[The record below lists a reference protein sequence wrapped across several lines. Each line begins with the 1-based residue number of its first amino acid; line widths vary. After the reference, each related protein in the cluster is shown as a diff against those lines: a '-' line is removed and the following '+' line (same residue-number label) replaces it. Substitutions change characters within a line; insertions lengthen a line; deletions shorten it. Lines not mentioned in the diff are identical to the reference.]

1 VIKKGK
7 IVLRKARIIDF
18 PKIYEWENNP
28 DNWIVSET
36 EKQYTFNEI
45 SMLCESAEDI
55 FETSQL
61 RLIIETNDTNESIG
75 TLDFFQADFDQK
87 SAHIGILIASDK
99 HRRKGY
105 AQEAIQLASEF
116 CAQVLYLD
124 KIYCTIHSFNFASL
138 ELFKKCGFQNI
149 EEGKENS
156 IFDPNSNDVI
166 KMILWLKK

>member
-1 VIKKGK
+1 VIKNDK
-7 IVLRKARIIDF
+7 IALRTVRIIDF

-45 SMLCESAEDI
+45 SLLSESAEDI

-61 RLIIETNDTNESIG
+61 RLIIETNDDSESIG
-75 TLDFFQADFDQK
+75 TLDLFQADFDEK
-87 SAHIGILIASDK
+87 SAHIGILIANDK

-105 AQEAIQLASEF
+105 AQDAIQLVSEF
-116 CAQVLYLD
+116 CAQVLSLD
-124 KIYCTIHSFNFASL
+124 KIYCTIHSFNSASL
-138 ELFKKCGFQNI
+138 ELFKKCGFQKV
-149 EEGKENS
+149 EEGKENP
-156 IFDPNSNDVI
+156 IFDSNSDDVI